1 MVSLMESLNF
11 HHLRYFYVV
20 AREGSVAAAS
30 RLLGVGRPA
39 ISAQIKSLE
48 ASLGTR
54 LLRRAGRGLVLTA
67 AGETAYAHA
76 GELFERGHALVEA
89 VRRGSGGPATV
100 LRVGVADVLAKL
112 VAYRLLAPGV
122 GPEHVERLQC
132 LEDHPEALFAEL
144 ALRHLDV
151 VLCDRPLPQGLG
163 VRGASHRLGDTA
175 VVLMGARDM
184 ASDYVDDF
192 PASIEHAPMLM
203 PGPGSA
209 LRRTF
214 EHWLEVRG
222 LRPRVRAE
230 FEDSAL
236 MKAFG
241 QAGWGLFPLP
251 AIIAPDVVAKG
262 EVVVLGELEGLR
274 EEYFAVTPQSQSAH
288 PALEAL
294 VAGAQQAL
302 ASD

>member
-1 MVSLMESLNF
+1 MEPLNF

-39 ISAQIKSLE
+39 ISAQIKTLE
-48 ASLGTR
+48 ASLGTP
-54 LLRRAGRGLVLTA
+54 LLRRVGRGLVLTA

-89 VRRGSGGPATV
+89 VRRGPAGPATV
-100 LRVGVADVLAKL
+100 LRVGVADVVAKL
-112 VAYRLLAPGV
+112 VAFRLLAPGV
-122 GPEHVERLQC
+122 GPEHVERLVCQ
-132 LEDHPEALFAEL
+132 EDHPEALFAEL

-163 VRGASHRLGDTA
+163 VRGVSHRLGDTA
-175 VVLMGARDM
+175 VVLMGERELARD
-184 ASDYVDDF
+184 YQRDF
-192 PASIEHAPMLM
+192 PACIEGAPLLM

-209 LRRTF
+209 LRRTL

-230 FEDSAL
+230 YEDSAL

-251 AIIAPDVVAKG
+251 AMIAPDVVAKG

-274 EEYFAVTPQSQSAH
+274 EEYFAVTPEAASAH
-288 PALEAL
+288 PAVQAI
-294 VAGAQQAL
+294 VAGAQEAL
-302 ASD
+302 APA